1 MKVLF
6 RVFCAI
12 IFLGLSACNF
22 GGTEDVIT
30 VGDGDS
36 QTKNWEGQGES
47 PSMEVSKLDTND
59 FTLFS
64 KNDSIYVVK
73 ERYSVK
79 GDQSHE
85 IWVVYRMAKEEG
97 SNKPPI

>member
-6 RVFCAI
+6 HVFSAI
-12 IFLGLSACNF
+12 VFLGLSACNF
-22 GGTEDVIT
+22 SGTEDVIT
-30 VGDGDS
+30 VGDRDA
-36 QTKNWEGQGES
+36 QTSNWEDQGEPS
-47 PSMEVSKLDTND
+47 SMEVSTLDTNE

-85 IWVVYRMAKEEG
+85 IWVVYRMPKEAG
-97 SNKPPI
+97 DSKTPI